1 MRKIDSQGDN
11 IVLMKE
17 EVLVNLVSLAYIN
30 GHNDT
35 VDNDYYDPREVL
47 DHILDL
53 IEEQIKE
60 GRLSIHE
67 LSNNYWRLT

>member
-1 MRKIDSQGDN
+1 MRNINFQGKN
-11 IVLMKE
+11 IVLMTE

-35 VDNDYYDPREVL
+35 IDNDYYDPREVL
-47 DHILDL
+47 DHIIDL
-53 IEEQIKE
+53 IEDSIKE

-67 LSNNYWRLT
+67 LTNNYWKL